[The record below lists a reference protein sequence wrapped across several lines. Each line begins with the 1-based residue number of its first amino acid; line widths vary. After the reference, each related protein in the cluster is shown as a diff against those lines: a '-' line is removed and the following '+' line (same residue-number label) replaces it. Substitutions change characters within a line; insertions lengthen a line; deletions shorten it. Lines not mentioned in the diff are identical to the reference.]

1 MENKIYIYTFILFFT
16 LINQVFGQA
25 EIYSTING
33 QIKISTVVDGKI
45 VTARSN
51 KLIISLDY
59 NTALFKMRLDK
70 SSLKTGVDS
79 LNMFFSKYK
88 GAFIETKGKMGID
101 FIETKS
107 HPTQNFKVALTL
119 ENPYNTTEIMGNG
132 SLTHLGGI
140 YSCIL
145 NLNFQLN
152 LDDLNIQLPFKG
164 INNKINIQILQ
175 TILKREA
182 D

>member
-1 MENKIYIYTFILFFT
+1 MKSKIYIYTYILFFT
-16 LINQVFGQA
+16 VTSQAFGQS

-33 QIKISTVVDGKI
+33 QINISTVIEGKI

-59 NTALFKMRLDK
+59 NTALFKIILDK

-79 LNMFFSKYK
+79 LNKIFSKYK
-88 GAFIETKGKMGID
+88 GEFIETKGKMGIN

-107 HPTQNFKVALTL
+107 HPTQSFKVGLTL
-119 ENPYNTTEIMGNG
+119 NRPYNTFEILGNG

-152 LDDLNIQLPFKG
+152 LDDLNIQLPFKDV
-164 INNKINIQILQ
+164 NNKINVQILQ
-175 TILKREA
+175 TILKRET